1 MEKRNI
7 FLKIILSVMM
17 IFLLVG
23 CGNNRK
29 AITTEEFENKAKS
42 HNYTIIDATAQYK
55 DSEFVDKATLA
66 SNASNWKVEFY
77 ILKDK
82 NSAASV
88 YEYNKEDFIKS
99 KGNGSKET
107 SESIG
112 NYSNY
117 SLTTNGNYKYLSKI
131 DNTLIYVVA
140 DEKYTEDIKGFV
152 QELGY

>member
-1 MEKRNI
+1 MKKRNV

-17 IFLLVG
+17 VFLLVG

-29 AITTEEFENKAKS
+29 AITTEEFKDKAKS
-42 HNYTIIDATAQYK
+42 HNYII
-55 DSEFVDKATLA
+55 
-66 SNASNWKVEFY
+66 SNAISQFEEYKYINEATVVSNAGNWKVEFY
-77 ILKDK
+77 VMKDN
-82 NSAASV
+82 NSTSKTF
-88 YEYNKEDFIKS
+88 EYSKENFIKS

-117 SLTTNGNYKYLSKI
+117 SLTTNGNYMYLSKI

-140 DEKYTEDIKGFV
+140 DEKYTEDIKNFIK
-152 QELGY
+152 ELGY

>member
-29 AITTEEFENKAKS
+29 AITTEEFKDKAKS
-42 HNYTIIDATAQYK
+42 HNYIINNAISQFEEYKYINEAT
-55 DSEFVDKATLA
+55 VV

-82 NSAASV
+82 NSAVSV

-117 SLTTNGNYKYLSKI
+117 SLTTNGNYMYLSKI

-140 DEKYTEDIKGFV
+140 DEKYTEDIKSFV